1 MAMTGNVPATPCTQ
15 ALLRLTRMKLE
26 DTWHYYDD
34 EAEVPNANAQSPPL
48 PHNQCNGM
56 EVDDDESSSIFQTP
70 STTRRRKLSFVVTP
84 PRLGKQTMRSEEGK
98 THEHLTSSSQTDNS
112 EQRSSN
118 TFGRKRTRGGVS
130 VAASTAG
137 VLPPMLPASPELF
150 APAPPTSTFGR
161 RLLPIHS
168 PIAGISG
175 TLNMEFV
182 AKLKEEEG
190 CNGTEERR
198 PSSPKAILQ
207 HRESFLARHAFPILE
222 DEEDP
227 ERNRTFDGTLPC
239 TRALKMRRRIR
250 EEDYDGLLRAE
261 RELLS

>member
-15 ALLRLTRMKLE
+15 ALMGLTRMKLE
-26 DTWHYYDD
+26 DTWHYYDR
-34 EAEVPNANAQSPPL
+34 EAQVPNANAQSPLL
-48 PHNQCNGM
+48 PPKQCNDR
-56 EVDDDESSSIFQTP
+56 EVDEDESSSIFQTP

-84 PRLGKQTMRSEEGK
+84 PRLGKLNIESEEA
-98 THEHLTSSSQTDNS
+98 EMQENLASSSQPENS

-118 TFGRKRTRGGVS
+118 TFGRKRSRDVS
-130 VAASTAG
+130 VAAPTAG
-137 VLPPMLPASPELF
+137 ILPPMLPASPEFF
-150 APAPPTSTFGR
+150 APALPTSTFGR

-175 TLNMEFV
+175 LLNMEFV

-190 CNGTEERR
+190 CNVTEERR
-198 PSSPKAILQ
+198 PSSQMAIVQ
-207 HRESFLARHAFPILE
+207 HRESFLARHAFPVLE
-222 DEEDP
+222 DEEDL

-250 EEDYDGLLRAE
+250 EEDYDSLLRAE